1 MQALFFLCLEGVLD
15 PKAKQFAPMA
25 AFVLYVKTSWD
36 RLSSGVRRV
45 MGAGGMPEVYVNSG
59 AQVAPRVGR
68 FYRFTQTLS
77 VRSSQDEMD
86 R

>member
-15 PKAKQFAPMA
+15 PKVKQFEPMA
-25 AFVLYVKTSWD
+25 AFVLYVKPAGTGCRRESAGSWVQEAC
-36 RLSSGVRRV
+36 LSLCKL
-45 MGAGGMPEVYVNSG
+45 G
-59 AQVAPRVGR
+59 AQVAPQVGR

>member
-15 PKAKQFAPMA
+15 PNVKQFEPMA

-36 RLSSGVRRV
+36 WLPSG
-45 MGAGGMPEVYVNSG
+45 GAGGMPEVYVNSG
-59 AQVAPRVGR
+59 AQVAPQVGR

-77 VRSSQDEMD
+77 VRSSQDEKD
-86 R
+86 S